1 MQAKAMDL
9 YAPDSALPPLEEKLE
24 SARGPERASV
34 LSTLAWHLR
43 QRDTRRA
50 ERLAREAFAVLEA
63 AEPGNDGLRARIT
76 LTRAECAL
84 LLARLDEAAA
94 LASEARHGFLEAGDD
109 AGTGDCALVLARL
122 AEARGERDRELP
134 RYDEAVAA
142 YAQAKDMER
151 LAHARAASLLAH
163 SFGDPTTLASGLAA
177 LRDAQPERSAAV
189 QAHHQLIEGF
199 IVFQRGAFLDAV
211 PELSAAAALGP
222 ECGLVDQAFRA
233 ESGLVSA
240 QSNLGDR
247 EACCALAEKVLAKA
261 RALGWPRSI
270 GHALANFGR
279 QLSDTGQPGRAIEL
293 FVEALDVLGDQPRSR
308 GYAIAC
314 YYLGDSLLALG
325 RNAEALARLEHAQRC
340 MRDLGAQPEVACLLA
355 IEATALSRLGRAGEA
370 LARAEESLALARK
383 TRSRL
388 WEVEALRALAEIH
401 AAHRLAPAGYA
412 GPNAGLRLLDEAL
425 GVVVAIGGHHEKSE
439 LYTEIARAH
448 ERAGDVQGALRA
460 ERAAR
465 AEERNEQNRRAANQ
479 LLLAR
484 ERNETDRQRVEAEWQ
499 RSIAQAESERA
510 RTLEVALDTLEQLRL
525 VGQDIT
531 AHLDPGAMLEA
542 IDRHLR
548 GLADV
553 SFIGVFAF
561 HAEGK
566 KLTRHAI
573 ERGRSLPV
581 RDIALE
587 DLESYGAR
595 AARERQE
602 IYVEADESGP
612 PGTRIPGT
620 DPKRSLWFGPLT
632 LHDELLGVLT
642 VQSSS
647 PGAYA
652 EREKLVF
659 RTLCG
664 YVAVA
669 FANARTHGELE
680 EKHRQLLKTEAD
692 MRRLATTDAMTG
704 LANRRRFFALAENEL
719 MRARRYG
726 GAVGIVMADLD
737 RFKTV
742 NDLCGHGAGD
752 ALIAAV
758 GEELRLQQRPHDVIA
773 RMGGEEFALVL
784 PGAELEACVAAA
796 ERIREAIEG
805 VSIDYQGQRVRATM
819 SLGCTAVADARAAAE
834 EAPGELLARMLRD
847 ADAALYEAKRLG
859 RNRVQA
865 APLPGGRDRA
875 SHGVD

>member
-1 MQAKAMDL
+1 MASIATDL
-9 YAPDSALPPLEEKLE
+9 YAPDSSVAELEAGLARAGSSQRLPTL
-24 SARGPERASV
+24 AA
-34 LSTLAWHLR
+34 LAWHLR

-50 ERLAREAFAVLEA
+50 ERLAVEALAVLDA
-63 AEPGNDGLRARIT
+63 TDAGNAGLRARIT

-84 LLARLDEAAA
+84 LLARLDEAGA
-94 LASEARHGFLEAGDD
+94 LAAEAAQGFESVRDM
-109 AGTGDCALVLARL
+109 AGTGDCALILARL

-134 RYDEAVAA
+134 RYSEAIAA
-142 YAQAKDMER
+142 YSQAKDSER
-151 LAHARAASLLAH
+151 LAHARASALLAT
-163 SFGDPTTLASGLAA
+163 SFGDPASLATGLAR
-177 LRDAQPERSAAV
+177 LREPEERRSPAV

-199 IVFQRGAFLDAV
+199 IVFQRGQFLDAV

-240 QSNLGDR
+240 HSNLGDR
-247 EACCALAEKVLAKA
+247 EACCALAEKVLTKA
-261 RALGWPRSI
+261 RALGWPRAI

-279 QLSDTGQPGRAIEL
+279 QLSDTGQPERAIEL
-293 FVEALDVLGDQPRSR
+293 FQEALELVRNEPRSR
-308 GYAIAC
+308 LYGIAC

-325 RNAEALARLEHAQRC
+325 RNAEALARLEHAEGC
-340 MRDLGAQPEVACLLA
+340 MRDLGAQPEVACILA
-355 IEATALSRLGRAGEA
+355 IEATALSRLDRAEDALSRAEA
-370 LARAEESLALARK
+370 ALDLARR

-401 AAHRLAPAGYA
+401 ARHGLAPMGFA
-412 GPNAGLRLLDEAL
+412 GPKAGLRLLDEAL
-425 GVVVAIGGHHEKSE
+425 DVVEAIGGHHEKSE

-448 ERAGDVQGALRA
+448 EATGDMPAALRA

-484 ERNETDRQRVEAEWQ
+484 ERNETERQRVEADWQ
-499 RSIAQAESERA
+499 RSIAEAETERA
-510 RTLEVALDTLEQLRL
+510 RALEAALDTLEQLRL

-542 IDRHLR
+542 IERHLSQ
-548 GLADV
+548 LAHV
-553 SFIGVFAF
+553 SFIGVYVFDAQ
-561 HAEGK
+561 GN

-581 RDIALE
+581 RNIAIE

-602 IYVEADESGP
+602 IYVEADETGP

-620 DPKRSLWFGPLT
+620 GVKRSLWFGPLA
-632 LHDELLGVLT
+632 LNDEILGVLT
-642 VQSSS
+642 VQSSRAA
-647 PGAYA
+647 AYA

-680 EKHRQLLKTEAD
+680 EKHRQLVKTEAE
-692 MRRLATTDAMTG
+692 MRRLATTDSLTG
-704 LANRRRFFALAENEL
+704 LANRRHFFALAENEIS
-719 MRARRYG
+719 RARRYG

-737 RFKTV
+737 AFKSV

-784 PGAELEACVAAA
+784 PGADLEACGLAA
-796 ERIREAIEG
+796 ERVREAIEKL
-805 VSIDYQGQRVRATM
+805 SIDYGGQRVRATM
-819 SLGCTAVADARAAAE
+819 SLGCAAALDVRALRAE
-834 EAPGELLARMLRD
+834 TAAAILARLLHA
-847 ADAALYEAKRLG
+847 ADSALYEAKRRG
-859 RNRVQA
+859 RNRVER
-865 APLPGGRDRA
+865 APA
-875 SHGVD
+875 SSNSGQISA

>member
-1 MQAKAMDL
+1 MDL
-9 YAPDSALPPLEEKLE
+9 YATDSALLPLEEKLPA
-24 SARGPERASV
+24 ARGAERLTV
-34 LSTLAWHLR
+34 LATLAWHLR

-50 ERLAREAFAVLEA
+50 DRLAVEALAVLEA
-63 AEPGNDGLRARIT
+63 SDPGNLGLRARIT

-84 LLARLDEAAA
+84 LLARLDDAAA
-94 LASEARHGFLEAGDD
+94 LAAQASHLFQGADDD
-109 AGTGDCALVLARL
+109 AGIGDCALVLARL

-134 RYDEAVAA
+134 RYGEAIAA

-151 LAHARAASLLAH
+151 LAHARAASLLAE
-163 SFGDPTTLASGLAA
+163 SFGNPANLATGLAS
-177 LRDAQPERSAAV
+177 LREAQPERSEAV

-199 IVFQRGAFLDAV
+199 IVFQRGEFLDAV
-211 PELSAAAALGP
+211 PELAAAAALGP

-247 EACCALAEKVLAKA
+247 EASCALAEKVLSRA
-261 RALGWPRSI
+261 RTLGWPRAI

-279 QLSDTGQPGRAIEL
+279 QLSDTGQPERAIEL
-293 FVEALDVLGDQPRSR
+293 FLEALDVLGDQPRSR
-308 GYAIAC
+308 SYAIAS
-314 YYLGDSLLALG
+314 YYLGDALLALG
-325 RNAEALARLEHAQRC
+325 RNAEALERLEHAESC

-355 IEATALSRLGRAGEA
+355 IEATALSRLGRAEEA
-370 LARAEESLALARK
+370 LRRGEEALALARK

-401 AAHRLAPAGYA
+401 ASHRLAPAGYA
-412 GPNAGLRLLDEAL
+412 GPNSGLRLLDEAL
-425 GVVVAIGGHHEKSE
+425 GVVEAIGGHHEKSE
-439 LYTEIARAH
+439 LYTEIAGAH
-448 ERAGDVQGALRA
+448 ESTGDLQGALRA

-465 AEERNEQNRRAANQ
+465 REERNEQNRRAANQ

-484 ERNETDRQRVEAEWQ
+484 ERNETERQRTEAEWQ

-510 RTLEVALDTLEQLRL
+510 RTLEAALDTLEQLRL

-548 GLADV
+548 SLADV
-553 SFIGVFAF
+553 SFIGVYVF
-561 HAEGK
+561 HAEGNT
-566 KLTRHAI
+566 LTRHAI

-602 IYVEADESGP
+602 IYVEDDEAA
-612 PGTRIPGT
+612 PGAHIPGT
-620 DPKRSLWFGPLT
+620 GVKRSLWFGPL
-632 LHDELLGVLT
+632 LLNDDLLGVLT
-642 VQSSS
+642 VQSST
-647 PGAYA
+647 PAAYS

-669 FANARTHGELE
+669 FGNARTHGELE

-692 MRRLATTDAMTG
+692 MRRLATIDPLTG
-704 LANRRRFFALAENEL
+704 LANRRQFFTLAESEIA
-719 MRARRYG
+719 RAKRYG

-737 RFKTV
+737 AFKQV
-742 NDLCGHGAGD
+742 NDRCGHGAGD

-773 RMGGEEFALVL
+773 RMGGEEFALML
-784 PGAELEACVAAA
+784 PGADLASCAAAA
-796 ERIREAIEG
+796 ERIREAIEH
-805 VSIDYQGQRVRATM
+805 VSIEYVGQRVRATM
-819 SLGCTAVADARAAAE
+819 SLGAAAVPDARAATE
-834 EAPGELLARMLRD
+834 EAPAEILARLLRE

-859 RNRVQA
+859 RNRVEA
-865 APLPGGRDRA
+865 HASKAPRA
-875 SHGVD
+875 MP

>member
-1 MQAKAMDL
+1 MHL
-9 YAPDSALPPLEEKLE
+9 YATDSALAPLEEGLE
-24 SARGPERASV
+24 SARGAERLAV
-34 LSTLAWHLR
+34 LAPLAWHLR

-50 ERLAREAFAVLEA
+50 DRLAVEALAVLEA
-63 AEPGNDGLRARIT
+63 SDPRNTRMRARIT

-84 LLARLDEAAA
+84 LLARLDDATA
-94 LASEARHGFLEAGDD
+94 LASEAAHHFQAADDD
-109 AGTGDCALVLARL
+109 AGVGDCALVHARL

-134 RYDEAVAA
+134 RYGEAIAA

-151 LAHARAASLLAH
+151 LAHARAASLLAQ
-163 SFGDPTTLASGLAA
+163 SFGDPATLAAGLAS
-177 LRDAQPERSAAV
+177 LREAQPERSEAV

-199 IVFQRGAFLDAV
+199 IVFQRGQFLDAV
-211 PELSAAAALGP
+211 PELAAAAALGP

-240 QSNLGDR
+240 HSNLGDR
-247 EACCALAEKVLAKA
+247 EASCVLAEKVLSKA
-261 RALGWPRSI
+261 RALGWPRAI

-279 QLSDTGQPGRAIEL
+279 QLSDTGQPERAIEL
-293 FVEALDVLGDQPRSR
+293 FLEALDVLGDQPRSR
-308 GYAIAC
+308 SYAIAC

-325 RNAEALARLEHAQRC
+325 RHAEALVRLEHAEGC

-355 IEATALSRLGRAGEA
+355 IEATALARLGRAEEA
-370 LARAEESLALARK
+370 LARGEESLALARK

-401 AAHRLAPAGYA
+401 ASHRLAPSGYA
-412 GPNAGLRLLDEAL
+412 GPNSGLRLLDEAL
-425 GVVVAIGGHHEKSE
+425 GVVEAIGGHHEKSE

-448 ERAGDVQGALRA
+448 ETTGEMQNALRA

-465 AEERNEQNRRAANQ
+465 REERTEQNRRAANQ

-484 ERNETDRQRVEAEWQ
+484 ERNETERQRAEAEWQ
-499 RSIAQAESERA
+499 RSIAHAESERA
-510 RTLEVALDTLEQLRL
+510 RTLEAALDTLEQLRL

-548 GLADV
+548 SLADV
-553 SFIGVFAF
+553 SFIGAYVF
-561 HAEGK
+561 HAEGNT
-566 KLTRHAI
+566 LTRHAI

-602 IYVEADESGP
+602 IYVEADEGGA
-612 PGTRIPGT
+612 PGARIPGT
-620 DPKRSLWFGPLT
+620 DVKRTLWFGPLL
-632 LHDELLGVLT
+632 LHEELLGVLT
-642 VQSSS
+642 VQSSTPS
-647 PGAYA
+647 AYS

-692 MRRLATTDAMTG
+692 MRRLATTDPLTG
-704 LANRRRFFALAENEL
+704 LANRRHYLTLAENEL
-719 MRARRYG
+719 LRAKRYG
-726 GAVGIVMADLD
+726 GAVGIIMADLD
-737 RFKTV
+737 RFKQV
-742 NDLCGHGAGD
+742 NDRCGHGAGD

-773 RMGGEEFALVL
+773 RMGGEEFALML
-784 PGAELEACVAAA
+784 PGADLEACVAAA
-796 ERIREAIEG
+796 ERIREAIEQ
-805 VSIDYQGQRVRATM
+805 VSIEYLGQRVRATM
-819 SLGCTAVADARAAAE
+819 SLGCSAVADARGASE
-834 EAPGELLARMLRD
+834 EAPAEILARLLRE
-847 ADAALYEAKRLG
+847 ADASLYEAKRLG
-859 RNRVQA
+859 RNRVHA
-865 APLPGGRDRA
+865 SVPGARDA
-875 SHGVD
+875 VN

>member
-1 MQAKAMDL
+1 MDL
-9 YAPDSALPPLEEKLE
+9 YATDSALAPLEERLPA
-24 SARGPERASV
+24 ARGAERLVV
-34 LSTLAWHLR
+34 LATLAWHLR

-50 ERLAREAFAVLEA
+50 DRLAVEALAVLEA
-63 AEPGNDGLRARIT
+63 SDPGNIGLRARIT

-84 LLARLDEAAA
+84 LLARLDDAAA
-94 LASEARHGFLEAGDD
+94 LAAQAAHLFQEADDD
-109 AGTGDCALVLARL
+109 AGVGDCALVQARL

-134 RYDEAVAA
+134 RYGQAIAA

-151 LAHARAASLLAH
+151 LAHARAASLLAE
-163 SFGDPTTLASGLAA
+163 SFGNPANLAAGLAS
-177 LRDAQPERSAAV
+177 LREAQPERSEAV

-199 IVFQRGAFLDAV
+199 IVFQRGEFLDAV
-211 PELSAAAALGP
+211 PELAAAAALGP

-247 EACCALAEKVLAKA
+247 EASCALAEKVLSRA
-261 RALGWPRSI
+261 RTLGWPRAI

-279 QLSDTGQPGRAIEL
+279 QLSDTGQPERAIEL
-293 FVEALDVLGDQPRSR
+293 FLEALEVLGDQPRSR
-308 GYAIAC
+308 SYAIAS
-314 YYLGDSLLALG
+314 YYLGDALLALG
-325 RNAEALARLEHAQRC
+325 RNAEALERLEHAETC

-355 IEATALSRLGRAGEA
+355 IEAMALSRLGRADEA
-370 LARAEESLALARK
+370 LRRGEEALALARK

-401 AAHRLAPAGYA
+401 ASHRLAPAGYA
-412 GPNAGLRLLDEAL
+412 GPNSGLRLLDEAL
-425 GVVVAIGGHHEKSE
+425 SVVEAIGGHHEKSE
-439 LYTEIARAH
+439 LYTEIAGAH
-448 ERAGDVQGALRA
+448 ESTGDLHGALRA

-465 AEERNEQNRRAANQ
+465 REERNEQNRRAANQ

-484 ERNETDRQRVEAEWQ
+484 ERNETERQRAEAEWQ

-510 RTLEVALDTLEQLRL
+510 STLEAALDTLEQLRL

-548 GLADV
+548 SLADV
-553 SFIGVFAF
+553 SFIGVYVF
-561 HAEGK
+561 HAEGNT
-566 KLTRHAI
+566 LTRHAI

-602 IYVEADESGP
+602 IYVEADEGGAPGP
-612 PGTRIPGT
+612 RIPGT
-620 DPKRSLWFGPLT
+620 ELKRTLWFGPL
-632 LHDELLGVLT
+632 LLDEELLGVLT
-642 VQSSS
+642 VQSST
-647 PGAYA
+647 PAAYS

-669 FANARTHGELE
+669 FGNARTHGELE

-692 MRRLATTDAMTG
+692 MRRLATTDALTG
-704 LANRRRFFALAENEL
+704 LANRRQFFTLAENEL
-719 MRARRYG
+719 LRAKRYG

-737 RFKTV
+737 RFKQV
-742 NDLCGHGAGD
+742 NDRCGHGAGD

-773 RMGGEEFALVL
+773 RMGGEEFALML
-784 PGAELEACVAAA
+784 PGADLEACAAAA
-796 ERIREAIEG
+796 ERIREAIEH
-805 VSIDYQGQRVRATM
+805 VSIEYLGQRVRATM
-819 SLGCTAVADARAAAE
+819 SLGCAAVADARAASE
-834 EAPGELLARMLRD
+834 EASAEILARLLRE
-847 ADAALYEAKRLG
+847 ADASLYEAKRLG
-859 RNRVQA
+859 RNRVHVGVQA
-865 APLPGGRDRA
+865 ARDA
-875 SHGVD
+875 VD